1 MIRALREIRGRND
14 FTKET
19 AMKLIFRML
28 VVVAFVCFVLLLAPE
43 SRCDEWLQF
52 RGPHSDGQAE
62 AKNLPIE
69 WGPNK
74 NVVWRTEVP
83 GKGWS
88 SPSLAGG
95 RIYLTSA
102 VPVVP
107 GSASGDLELRA
118 LCYDAVGG
126 KLIWSKTVFVQSSAT
141 APAIH
146 RKNSHA
152 SPTPLVDGNRVFVH
166 FGHQGTACLST
177 EGEILWT
184 NRELAY
190 APVHG
195 NGGSPVLVDGIL
207 IFSCDGASEPFVVG
221 LAAATGKE
229 KWRYERP
236 TDSAKKFSFSTPA
249 VITVAGK
256 KQVISPGS
264 GVVSALDPQT
274 GEEIWRARYEGYS
287 VIPQP
292 AFGNGLVYLSTG
304 YDSPQMIAV
313 RADGRGDV
321 TDTHVTWTLERGAP
335 HTPSPL
341 LIGKELY
348 LVSDRGVASCVDA
361 LTGEA
366 IWQERLGGDYSASP
380 LFADGK
386 IYFVNEEGQGTVV
399 RPGRK
404 FEKLAENGFG
414 ERTLA
419 SYAFSDGT
427 IFVRTEQAL
436 YRIGK

>member
-1 MIRALREIRGRND
+1 MPRRS
-14 FTKET
+14 
-19 AMKLIFRML
+19 LILLNGF
-28 VVVAFVCFVLLLAPE
+28 LLLLP
-43 SRCDEWLQF
+43 WLAGADWPQF
-52 RGPHSDGQAE
+52 RGPAGDGHGE
-62 AKNLPIE
+62 AKNLPTE
-69 WGPNK
+69 WGPGK
-74 NVVWRTEVP
+74 NVAWRTEVP

-88 SPSLAGG
+88 SPSITGG
-95 RIYLTSA
+95 RIYLTTA
-102 VPVVP
+102 VSVDP

-118 LCYDAVGG
+118 LCYEAAGG
-126 KLIWSKTVFVQSSAT
+126 KPIWSKTVFVQSSQT

-152 SPTPLVDGNRVFVH
+152 SPTPLVDGDRVFVH

-177 EGEILWT
+177 EGEIVWA

-190 APVHG
+190 PPVHG
-195 NGGSPVLVDGIL
+195 NGGSPVLVEGVL

-221 LAAATGKE
+221 LDAKTGKE

-236 TDSAKKFSFSTPA
+236 TDSVKKFAFSTPA

-264 GVVSALDPQT
+264 GMVSALDPQT
-274 GEEIWRARYEGYS
+274 GDEIWRASYDGYS

-292 AFGNGLVYLSTG
+292 AFGNGLLYLSSG
-304 YDSPQMIAV
+304 YDSPQMIAI
-313 RADGRGDV
+313 RPDGRGDV
-321 TDTHVTWTLERGAP
+321 TDTHIAWTLKKGAP

-341 LIGKELY
+341 LVGKELY
-348 LVSDRGVASCVDA
+348 LVSDGGIASCVDA
-361 LTGEA
+361 LTGEP
-366 IWQERLGGDYSASP
+366 IWQERLGGTYSASP

-386 IYFVNEEGQGTVV
+386 IYMVNEEGEGIVF

-404 FEKLAENGFG
+404 FEKLSSNGFG

-419 SYAFSDGT
+419 SYAVGEGA